1 MLALSP
7 LCLPSAQS
15 KHSVASAPLYQPVVQ
30 PVHSVAAIDAW
41 YLPAAHAS
49 QKALPVSTCF
59 LPTPQSLQAVCPE
72 LSTYLPASQAVH
84 CLTFDRNE
92 YLPAAHGVHELAPL
106 LVPVF
111 VTEPGLHCL
120 HRLSAFEPSA
130 STYLP
135 ALQSLQT
142 ATLDCV
148 EYLPAAHAVHVVAPV
163 SGPVFVTEPAAH
175 TLHDESLESAEL

>member
-1 MLALSP
+1 MAHTSTRAVTHHVLHATVE
-7 LCLPSAQS
+7 SAEYVPKLQEV
-15 KHSVASAPLYQPVVQ
+15 HLEAPDVSVAP
-30 PVHSVAAIDAW
+30 D
-41 YLPAAHAS
+41 
-49 QKALPVSTCF
+49 
-59 LPTPQSLQAVCPE
+59 
-72 LSTYLPASQAVH
+72 
-84 CLTFDRNE
+84 
-92 YLPAAHGVHELAPL
+92 
-106 LVPVF
+106 
-111 VTEPGLHCL
+111 VTEPALHCL